1 MPPLKSTL
9 ARSKRNRRRALV
21 LAAAFS
27 LVATAC
33 AWDPSHPFD
42 HDVGAVSQAIAALDA
57 GDATIAARTL
67 EDYLSTGECNN
78 GSIGTPDFVKRR
90 PDGTFDLGL
99 SLFSIGESY
108 GNRFGDEEEKDSGPP
123 DLLEKRQASV
133 GCALHLAEAI
143 ASGVAPASANPR
155 EIATIPLRARAHYL
169 EGNLHFLLGE
179 YEDAVKGYDAAL
191 TLAPGE
197 EDAGDPVGRDAAW
210 NRSIALQRIEDK
222 KKDSGP
228 PDGGNPD
235 GGNKDG
241 GSDGGGDGGSDGGG
255 GNDAGSDGGNSDHN
269 DAGKDGGGSPDAGP
283 PPQNNPPDAGAQ
295 PPPPQPQ
302 SASADDRILDQLE
315 RAPTVQ
321 QEAAKKAAGQNHSR
335 GMVDK

>member
-1 MPPLKSTL
+1 M
-9 ARSKRNRRRALV
+9 RRRRRRLLV
-21 LAAAFS
+21 VAVCFS
-27 LVATAC
+27 LVASAC

-42 HDVGAVSQAIAALDA
+42 HDVGAVNQAISALDA
-57 GDATIAARTL
+57 GDATIAAKTL
-67 EDYLSTGECNN
+67 EDYLSTGQCDN

-99 SLFSIGESY
+99 SLFKIGESY
-108 GNRFGDEEEKDSGPP
+108 GNRFGDEEEADSGSPEQKQ
-123 DLLEKRQASV
+123 LRQASV
-133 GCALHLAEAI
+133 NCALHVAEAV
-143 ASGVAPASANPR
+143 ASGVAPSSANPR
-155 EIATIPLRARAHYL
+155 EIATIPLRARAHFL

-179 YEDAVKGYDAAL
+179 YEEAVKAYDAAL

-210 NRSIALQRIEDK
+210 NRAIALQRIEDK
-222 KKDSGP
+222 KKDSGA
-228 PDGGNPD
+228 PDSGNP
-235 GGNKDG
+235 
-241 GSDGGGDGGSDGGG
+241 DGGGDGGGDGGADGGG
-255 GNDAGSDGGNSDHN
+255 DSGGGDSGSNNDKDHN

-283 PPQNNPPDAGAQ
+283 PPPPQNEPDAGA
-295 PPPPQPQ
+295 PPPPPQ

-321 QEAAKKAAGQNHSR
+321 QEAARKAAAQNHSR